1 MYFNKNH
8 EEKVKK
14 NGRYIYIGSYK
25 KGEISKDKRNIGI
38 KSTYIRVK
46 CINCNHEYDISLAYL
61 KNNTKCIY
69 ENSIAY
75 YIEVE
80 LGKDLN
86 KYWNWEK
93 NNINPYYTYKN
104 SNLSVTMKCTEKDYH
119 DDYPVV
125 IKDFYRGCRCPYCT
139 NRNGKIHP
147 KDSFG
152 ALYPEKAKH
161 WDYKK
166 NNKSPYEVAPKT
178 ANKYWFK
185 CEECGKSFKR
195 SLSSLTTYNA
205 DMVIC
210 KNCHISK
217 GERIIKDYLINN
229 NFYFIH
235 DKPYFKDLLSDLG
248 RRLRPDFILPNE
260 RVWIEYD
267 GRQHYELQKGW
278 QTKENFKRLQKHDE
292 LKNNYAKQHNW
303 KLIRIPYYD
312 FENIEEVLNNILK

>member
-1 MYFNKNH
+1 M
-8 EEKVKK
+8 
-14 NGRYIYIGSYK
+14 
-25 KGEISKDKRNIGI
+25 
-38 KSTYIRVK
+38 
-46 CINCNHEYDISLAYL
+46 

-139 NRNGKIHP
+139 NRNGKVHP

-229 NFYFIH
+229 NF
-235 DKPYFKDLLSDLG
+235 
-248 RRLRPDFILPNE
+248 
-260 RVWIEYD
+260 
-267 GRQHYELQKGW
+267 
-278 QTKENFKRLQKHDE
+278 
-292 LKNNYAKQHNW
+292 
-303 KLIRIPYYD
+303 
-312 FENIEEVLNNILK
+312 